1 MLEVVEEGLQPLAL
15 LYGIRHDGIDFVLC
29 RDELQDSRE

>member
-1 MLEVVEEGLQPLAL
+1 MLEVVEEWLQPLSL
-15 LYGIRHDGIDFVLC
+15 LYDIFHDGIDFVLR